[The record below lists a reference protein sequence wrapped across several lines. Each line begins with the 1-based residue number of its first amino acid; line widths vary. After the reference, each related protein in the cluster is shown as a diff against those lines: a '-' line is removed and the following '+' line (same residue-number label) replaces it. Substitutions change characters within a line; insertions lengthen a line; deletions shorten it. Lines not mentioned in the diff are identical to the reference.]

1 MVPWGEGLEYWK
13 QVAAL
18 LEKAGADAVTVMPGW
33 HESRAPR
40 NQMCVP
46 NDHFVYL
53 AAGIKEAVN
62 IPVAA
67 GNNIT
72 DPLLAESIIA
82 SGRADFIAMG
92 RPLIA
97 DPELPMKAKEGRF
110 SEIRRC
116 TRCCFCYECF
126 PKGIPLA
133 CSVNPFVGREKA
145 GPVVPAEKKKKVVVI
160 GGGPAGMQ
168 AALTASER
176 GHKVVLYEQS
186 VRLGG
191 QVIRAAVPPHK
202 SEWLNLVKYLESE
215 LARKRVRTVLRSKVT
230 ADIIKKEGP
239 DAVIIATGAVP
250 FVPAIDGTGGKNV
263 DGALDILDGKR
274 RAGKQVVV
282 IGGGS
287 VGLETAEFLAVAGK
301 KVIILE
307 ALARVGEDVG
317 EHNRWVLIDRLVE
330 LGVRMETL
338 SPVIEITDKGVWTG
352 VNGLR
357 YLFYEADTVVT
368 ATGMKP
374 YNTLAGQ
381 LKGEVPLVKVIGD
394 CLKPRKIKEAV
405 EEGYLAGIEV

>member
-1 MVPWGEGLEYWK
+1 
-13 QVAAL
+13 
-18 LEKAGADAVTVMPGW
+18 
-33 HESRAPR
+33 
-40 NQMCVP
+40 
-46 NDHFVYL
+46 
-53 AAGIKEAVN
+53 
-62 IPVAA
+62 
-67 GNNIT
+67 
-72 DPLLAESIIA
+72 
-82 SGRADFIAMG
+82 
-92 RPLIA
+92 
-97 DPELPMKAKEGRF
+97 
-110 SEIRRC
+110 
-116 TRCCFCYECF
+116 
-126 PKGIPLA
+126 
-133 CSVNPFVGREKA
+133 
-145 GPVVPAEKKKKVVVI
+145 
-160 GGGPAGMQ
+160 
-168 AALTASER
+168 
-176 GHKVVLYEQS
+176 
-186 VRLGG
+186 
-191 QVIRAAVPPHK
+191 
-202 SEWLNLVKYLESE
+202 
-215 LARKRVRTVLRSKVT
+215 
-230 ADIIKKEGP
+230 
-239 DAVIIATGAVP
+239 
-250 FVPAIDGTGGKNV
+250 V